1 MQQLLLTQQV
11 QQPQALH
18 LLVHLLRLQ
27 PHQPPVLLQVQQV
40 LLETLQQQR
49 LVQPLLLLAQQ
60 VL

>member
-18 LLVHLLRLQ
+18 LLVHPQLLQ

-60 VL
+60 VP